1 MARIIPNE
9 ETFVQ
14 FVALIADKNAPTKT
28 ELAAAVNLTPFIIS
42 INASTRGNVV
52 QTPSFDTRFETSIP
66 GTVTATFE
74 ADLYRDDEEDDA
86 WDTLPRGTR
95 GFFVV
100 SRFGGLGGPSTTP
113 ATPLNSPTTG
123 DKVEVWPVFVVARTA
138 TNLTSNTA
146 QTFQLQC
153 SVPEEPAENAIVV
166 AGAP

>member
-9 ETFVQ
+9 ETFIA
-14 FVALIADKNAPTKT
+14 FATTVADIQAPLKAEVT
-28 ELAAAVNLTPFIIS
+28 AAVNLTPYIIS

-74 ADLYRDDEEDDA
+74 ADLYRDDEDDDA

-95 GFFVV
+95 GYVII
-100 SRFGGLGGPSTTP
+100 SRFGGSGGPTTTP
-113 ATPLNSPTTG
+113 PSPLHSPTTG
-123 DKVEVWPVFVVARTA
+123 DPVEVWPVFVVARTA

-146 QTFQLQC
+146 QTFTLQC
-153 SVPEEPAENAIVV
+153 SVPEEPAENAVV
-166 AGAP
+166 V

>member
-9 ETFVQ
+9 ETFILFATV
-14 FVALIADKNAPTKT
+14 VADLKAPTKA
-28 ELAAAVNLTPFIIS
+28 EIAAAVNLTPYIIS

-74 ADLYRDDEEDDA
+74 ADLYRDDEDDDA

-95 GFFVV
+95 GVFIV
-100 SRFGGLGGPSTTP
+100 SRFGGSGGPSTTP
-113 ATPLNSPTTG
+113 VTALHSPTTG
-123 DKVEVWPVFVVARTA
+123 DSVECWPVFVVARTA

-153 SVPEEPAENAIVV
+153 SVPEEPSENSLV
-166 AGAP
+166 AA

>member
-9 ETFVQ
+9 ETFVAFATAITNIQ
-14 FVALIADKNAPTKT
+14 SPKKAEV
-28 ELAAAVNLTPFIIS
+28 AAAVNLTPYIIS

-74 ADLYRDDEEDDA
+74 ADLYRDDVDDDA
-86 WDTLPRGTR
+86 WDTLPRGTK
-95 GFFVV
+95 GYVII
-100 SRFGGLGGPSTTP
+100 SRFGGLGGPTTTP
-113 ATPLNSPTTG
+113 ASPLHSPTTG

-146 QTFQLQC
+146 QTFTLQC
-153 SVPEEPAENAIVV
+153 SVPEEPSEDSVVV
-166 AGAP
+166 AA